1 MEVINQHNEGTF
13 RAALDDCH
21 YFSPWVQESFHVN
34 KKKKGSLL
42 NIYISKTQVH
52 SYRGPIIVGYSQVRK
67 KLHTLFPSE
76 F

>member
-34 KKKKGSLL
+34 KKKKRFFTE
-42 NIYISKTQVH
+42 YIHFKNA
-52 SYRGPIIVGYSQVRK
+52 GAF
-67 KLHTLFPSE
+67 L
-76 F
+76 